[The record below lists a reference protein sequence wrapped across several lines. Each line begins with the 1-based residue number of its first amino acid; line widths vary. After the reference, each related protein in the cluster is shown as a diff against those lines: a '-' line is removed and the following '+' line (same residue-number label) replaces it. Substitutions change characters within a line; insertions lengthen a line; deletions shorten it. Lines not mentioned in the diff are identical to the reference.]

1 MDEIIKRIK
10 KKNLTLRTIYI
21 VLSLFIS
28 ALVYNMFLLPLS
40 LVTGGTSSIATI
52 TYYLYDI
59 DPSIMI
65 FLISAACLLLSFL
78 YLGAERT
85 TGSILACIAY
95 PIIVKLTSNINQI
108 IYIDKSDILLI
119 VIFAGV
125 LSGVASGLMYK
136 SGYSSGGLPIIS
148 QILFEQFKISVVTSS
163 MIINIIIII
172 IGSFFFGIT
181 NALYAAILLYI
192 NNLVIDKVL
201 LGISNNKAFYIIT
214 EKDTEVKEYIINNLN
229 HTVTT
234 FDVKGAFLEKK
245 RKIMLTVIPTR
256 EHYKLTEGIKEIDK
270 DAFFVVTDAYQ
281 VQGAK

>member
-78 YLGAERT
+78 YLGVERT

-108 IYIDKSDILLI
+108 IYIDTSDILLI